1 VSVSQSNIKQRKL
14 FQIPLSTR
22 PSIASSSPKTRIA
35 VTSRPM
41 SWSATQST
49 TSPRPA
55 LATPSGLSTR
65 VKTLCPP
72 LKLSLADATATTGA
86 TIAARTPAIAAV
98 AAGVARA
105 TCAVATVAAADAL
118 VPVVARLVGDAG
130 RICYYGCFTFR
141 CALHF
146 SR

>member
-1 VSVSQSNIKQRKL
+1 
-14 FQIPLSTR
+14 
-22 PSIASSSPKTRIA
+22 
-35 VTSRPM
+35 M

-55 LATPSGLSTR
+55 LATPLALSTR
-65 VKTLCPP
+65 VETLFRP
-72 LKLSLADATATTGA
+72 LRLSLADVTATTGA

-130 RICYYGCFTFR
+130 WTGYYGCFALR
-141 CALHF
+141 CTLRS
-146 SR
+146 SRQCDI